1 MRGTIQHNPDRQ
13 GGALTPSRKRTAEAG
28 FTLIELIVAFTI
40 LLILSSMAVPTARW
54 QVRRLRETELRDDL
68 HEMRNAIDK
77 YKDMCDQGKI
87 QSTNNDAYCYPPTLE
102 VLVDGVPLANT
113 IAGNDQS
120 GKIRFLRRIPKD
132 PMTGDTDWGK
142 RSMQDDPDSS
152 SWGGQNV
159 FDVYSKSTDKG
170 SDGLPYSQ
178 W

>member
-1 MRGTIQHNPDRQ
+1 MRRSG
-13 GGALTPSRKRTAEAG
+13 EAG
-28 FTLIELIVAFTI
+28 FTLVELIVAFSI

-54 QVRRLRETELRDDL
+54 QIRRARETELREDL
-68 HEMRNAIDK
+68 HEMRTAIDK

-87 QSTNNDAYCYPPTLE
+87 QAGDNDTYCYPKTLE
-102 VLVDGVPLANT
+102 SLVDGVPLANT
-113 IAGNDQS
+113 IAGANET

-142 RSMQDDPDSS
+142 RSMQDDPDST

-170 SDGLPYSQ
+170 SDGVSYSE